1 MPDPHALDDLKHP
14 VPDWGDHGSG
24 GTATRA
30 DFGVE
35 ELRLLIGRQQ
45 SLRRYVPLALDL
57 LEENPLAEGEYYPGD
72 LLHAVLNVDSNYW
85 HAHRDQWERVDEIVE
100 SFAFAQARLR
110 DALQA
115 FRDRRI

>member
-14 VPDWGDHGSG
+14 VRDWDGNGSV
-24 GTATRA
+24 GTATQS

-45 SLRRYVPLALDL
+45 SLRRYVPLAIEI
-57 LEENPLAEGEYYPGD
+57 LEVNPLAEGDYYPGD
-72 LLHAVLNVDSNYW
+72 LLHAVLGVDGNYW
-85 HAHRDQWERVDEIVE
+85 HAHRDQWERVGEIVE
-100 SFAFAQARLR
+100 SFTFAQARLT

-115 FRDRRI
+115 FRNRRI